1 MPNDFLSVIQPTSFD
16 PEKQHGRRALPVLPV
31 RETVLFPHAVLPL
44 TVGRDSSIQ
53 LIQSLGE
60 ERTIL
65 VVAQRDARQ
74 DVPDATDLHS
84 VGTLATIHKVVKMP
98 NQSLFVFTEGTERIK
113 LGGFEQ
119 TSPFLVAEFERV
131 PDEDFEKTPELEA
144 LQRNVVSQFQ
154 QIVAASPT
162 LSDDLQ
168 TIALN
173 IDEPGR
179 LADFIG
185 SSLPFLTTNDKQEL
199 LETTDVTARLERL
212 NRHLV
217 KELEVQQLRSKIQ
230 NEVQDAVQQSQREY
244 YLREQQKAI
253 SKELG
258 EQDENGKDIQEL
270 RDKIEAAGMPED
282 TKKEALKEL
291 NRLQRM
297 NPAQADYGMTR
308 GYVEWLAVLP
318 WSKSSGEAVDIR
330 KAAECLDEDHY
341 GLQKVKDRILDYLSV
356 RRLKPDMKGP
366 ILCFVGPPGVGKT
379 SLGKSIAR
387 ALGRKFARISLGG
400 MHDEA
405 EIRGHRRT
413 YIGAMPGQI
422 VQNLKRVETND
433 PVFMLDEIDKLGR
446 DFRGDP
452 ASALLETLDPA
463 QNSTFRDNYLDQPFD
478 LSKVLFIC
486 TANQLDPIPAPLLDR
501 MEIIELTGY
510 TEEEKVNIAE
520 RYLVPRQ
527 IQENGIE
534 PVSAA
539 AQPEGNREQGTGNSE
554 PAPASQSQAGKP
566 FLRSAQDDTFADGET
581 GETFI
586 VNERAADGAVVSDV
600 AAEHA
605 VPESNRPE
613 AVAGEARIVFP
624 KESLGIIARHYTRE
638 AGVRKLEQLV
648 GTVCRK
654 QARRIAEGKTE
665 PLQVTDAVIHEFLGG
680 YKVRVDTEIAERTKR
695 SGVAVGLAWTPVGG
709 DVLFIEANRMKGKGN
724 FQITGQ
730 IGDVMKES
738 MQAALTWVRSNA
750 NALGLD
756 EDVLKDIDLHLHVP
770 AGAIPK
776 DGPSAGVTMATAL
789 VSLLTDMPVRPLLAM
804 TGEITL
810 SGNVLPVGG
819 IKEKFLAAKRA
830 GVRDVI
836 LPIDVRPNVEEDL
849 SADQTEG
856 VTIHYASRIEDVLAV
871 ALPHSMRDAVQDEQI
886 RDAVMSAAA

>member
-1 MPNDFLSVIQPTSFD
+1 MPNDFVSVIQPTASD
-16 PEKQHGRRALPVLPV
+16 PDRKRGGRALPVLPV
-31 RETVLFPHAVLPL
+31 RDTVLFPHAVLPL

-60 ERTIL
+60 EKTIL

-74 DVPDATDLHS
+74 DTPDSSELHA

-98 NQSLFVFTEGTERIK
+98 NQSLFVFTEGTERVR
-113 LGGFEQ
+113 LTDFEQ
-119 TSPFLVAEFERV
+119 TTPFLTATYEHLPEAEPTE
-131 PDEDFEKTPELEA
+131 TPELEA

-154 QIVAASPT
+154 QIVTASPT

-173 IDEPGR
+173 IEEPGR
-179 LADFIG
+179 LADFIS
-185 SSLPFLTTNDKQEL
+185 SSLPFLTTADKQSL
-199 LETTDVTARLERL
+199 LETSDISQRLEQL
-212 NRHLV
+212 NKHLV

-230 NEVQDAVQQSQREY
+230 TEVQDSVQQSQREY
-244 YLREQQKAI
+244 YLREQMKAI

-258 EQDENGKDIQEL
+258 EGDDTNKGIEEL
-270 RDKIEAAGMPED
+270 RAKIEAAGMPED

-297 NPAQADYGMTR
+297 NPAQPDYGMAR
-308 GYVEWLAVLP
+308 SYVEWLAVLP
-318 WSKSSGEAVDIR
+318 WSKSSGKQVDINQ
-330 KAAECLDEDHY
+330 AAEFLDEDHY

-422 VQNLKRVETND
+422 IQNLKRVETND

-463 QNSTFRDNYLDQPFD
+463 QNGTFRDNYLDQPFD

-510 TEEEKVNIAE
+510 TEEEKVNIAAK
-520 RYLVPRQ
+520 YLVPRQ
-527 IQENGIE
+527 IKENGIE
-534 PVSAA
+534 PVVTAT
-539 AQPEGNREQGTGNSE
+539 EK
-554 PAPASQSQAGKP
+554 PA
-566 FLRSAQDDTFADGET
+566 E
-581 GETFI
+581 
-586 VNERAADGAVVSDV
+586 N
-600 AAEHA
+600 A
-605 VPESNRPE
+605 VPESQLPE
-613 AVAGEARIVFP
+613 QPKGEPRIIFP
-624 KESLGIIARHYTRE
+624 RESLGIIARHYTRE
-638 AGVRKLEQLV
+638 AGVRKLEQLI

-654 QARRIAEGKTE
+654 QARRIAEGKNE
-665 PLQVTDAVIHEFLGG
+665 PLTVTDAVIHEFLGG

-709 DVLFIEANRMKGKGN
+709 DILFIEANRMKGKGN

-750 NALGLD
+750 NSLGLD

-789 VSLLTDMPVRPLLAM
+789 VSLLTDMPIRPLLAM

-836 LPIDVRPNVEEDL
+836 LPIDVKPNVEEDL
-849 SADQTEG
+849 TPDQIEG

-871 ALPHSMRDAVQDEQI
+871 ALPHSMKDAMRDEQI
-886 RDAVMSAAA
+886 REEVMQAA